1 MRPFQTEQIAR
12 PQPGVQRHQHQRHQM
27 IGHARQATGT
37 HPRLAGVE
45 CSHQSGVFIVAG
57 QESRRLFAGGFKVG
71 GGAFQRHPRKLVV
84 GDDLVFNR
92 LYYCPDISYLAPS
105 KYLALLGS
113 VDYLEASCNR
123 RHPLA
128 P

>member
-1 MRPFQTEQIAR
+1 MHGRPLAR
-12 PQPGVQRHQHQRHQM
+12 IRVWR
-27 IGHARQATGT
+27 AFSAAT
-37 HPRLAGVE
+37 
-45 CSHQSGVFIVAG
+45 
-57 QESRRLFAGGFKVG
+57 SRGYSSFRDRNRGGFSSGGFKLG